1 MSALSVRHFQQ
12 AQVLTA
18 VSKHRYL
25 LTGHASTHHQHVWL
39 ARSESDGCQFI
50 IKSPLRAKDS
60 EQRKAMRQ
68 LDTEM
73 TILNGPLKNTEDIR
87 QLVDQIVLTEGV
99 DEQTRAGVF
108 EHLDF
113 DLHTYHLTH
122 KRQFSRLQIKSIARQ
137 ILKALSNMHKQNIVH
152 TDLKPEN
159 IVFSQFAS
167 STTSK
172 ILVKIIDFGVA
183 SQRDEDRCRMITN
196 PYWRSP
202 ESWVGLPWG
211 TPADIWSFGA
221 VIGSLLM
228 EPGAKLFQ
236 PMGGLEGVPTEEQD
250 REFLRSLWTIIPFP
264 KTFLD
269 QAPKKWQDNISR
281 FSPRLA
287 PTGVPITLSFIGEIF
302 EVPKAD
308 WAFVRDILQVDPDVR
323 PTATSFFNTL
333 GSPHKTA
340 T

>member
-18 VSKHRYL
+18 ISKHRYL
-25 LTGHASTHHQHVWL
+25 LTERASAYHQHQHVWL
-39 ARSESDGCQFI
+39 ARSQMDGGQFI
-50 IKSPLRAKDS
+50 IKSPLRAEDS

-73 TILNGPLKNTEDIR
+73 TILKGPLKDTEGIR
-87 QLVDQIVLTEGV
+87 QLVDQIVLGEV
-99 DEQTRAGVF
+99 NEQTRAGVF
-108 EHLDF
+108 EYLDF
-113 DLHTYHLTH
+113 DLHKYYLTQKH
-122 KRQFSRLQIKSIARQ
+122 QFSRLQIKSIARQ
-137 ILKALSNMHKQNIVH
+137 ILKALSNTHKQDIVH
-152 TDLKPEN
+152 TDLKPDN
-159 IVFSQFAS
+159 IVFSHAS
-167 STTSK
+167 STTSE

-183 SQRDEDRCRMITN
+183 SQRNEDRCRMITN

-202 ESWVGLPWG
+202 ESWVGIPWG

-221 VIGSLLM
+221 IIGSLLM

-236 PMGGLEGVPTEEQD
+236 PMGGLAGVPTEEQD
-250 REFLRSLWTIIPFP
+250 REFLRSLWTIVPFP

-269 QAPKKWQDNISR
+269 RVPKKWQDDISR

-302 EVPKAD
+302 EVPQVD
-308 WAFVRDILQVDPDVR
+308 WEFVRDILQVDPNMR
-323 PTATSFFNTL
+323 PTADELLQHNWLYS
-333 GSPHKTA
+333 S
-340 T
+340 